1 MIYTIIPL
9 AFLRYVALASFTFV
23 AIKTTIHLMLREAT
37 NQRKK
42 LATIL
47 AFSSIPLSGFVTDI
61 YLPSFPSMANDL
73 AITEKEVQLTLTCY
87 LLSYGISQLFIGSV
101 LDSIGRY
108 KPRLIALL
116 FIALSSTLIAFTND
130 ILFICLLRI
139 IQGIAISVLVI
150 ATRAIFMDIYEEKQR
165 IHYLSYF
172 TVVWSCGPILAPFL
186 GGYLD
191 ALFSWHANFYFLS
204 FYALLLFVLDLLI
217 SGESIAEKKKFN
229 FKQTLQVYQTML
241 SNKNF
246 IMGIFILGMSYSIVM
261 IFNIA
266 GPFLIEN
273 TFNKNSIVIG
283 YCTLILGFSWMLG
296 GLIGKKRMHLAF
308 KPRITQPIYAQL
320 ALVFVLVS
328 ASYYIENLY
337 LLMFGLFLIH
347 ICSGTLFNNFFTST
361 MLSFPNNSG
370 TAGGLMGGL
379 TYVITS
385 FTSFVISSS
394 GAINTQFQLS
404 IRYTV
409 LIFCLLLL
417 ILYVVQ
423 LNKKTQ

>member
-1 MIYTIIPL
+1 
-9 AFLRYVALASFTFV
+9 
-23 AIKTTIHLMLREAT
+23 MLREAT
-37 NQRKK
+37 NRRKK

-61 YLPSFPSMANDL
+61 YLPSFPSMATDL

-87 LLSYGISQLFIGSV
+87 LLSYGIAQLFVGSI

-116 FIALSSTLIAFTND
+116 FIILSSVLIALTND

-139 IQGIAISVLVI
+139 LQGIAISILVI
-150 ATRAIFMDIYEEKQR
+150 ATRAIFMDIYEEQQR

-191 ALFSWHANFYFLS
+191 ALFSWHANFYFLAL
-204 FYALLLFVLDLLI
+204 YAGILLILDLLI
-217 SGESIAEKKKFN
+217 SGESIPEKKKFKVN
-229 FKQTLQVYQTML
+229 ETLQVYKMML
-241 SNKNF
+241 SNTHF
-246 IMGIFILGMSYSIVM
+246 ITGILILGMSYSIVM
-261 IFNIA
+261 VFNIA

-273 TFNKNSIVIG
+273 TFKQNSIVIG

-296 GLIGKKRMHLAF
+296 GLIGKKRMHVPFQA
-308 KPRITQPIYAQL
+308 RVMRPIYTQL
-320 ALVFVLVS
+320 TLILLLLGV
-328 ASYYIENLY
+328 SYYIENLY
-337 LLMFGLFLIH
+337 LLMFGLFFIH
-347 ICSGTLFNNFFTST
+347 ICSGTLFNNFFTAT
-361 MLSFPNNSG
+361 MLTFPNNSG

-385 FTSFVISSS
+385 FTSFLISSS
-394 GAINTQFQLS
+394 GAIDTQFELS
-404 IRYTV
+404 ARYLV
-409 LIFCLLLL
+409 LISCLLG
-417 ILYVVQ
+417 IIFYVVH